1 MAAESTVVAAVQMS
15 SQADVSEN
23 LDRAEALI
31 REGARRA
38 ARIALLPENFAYFG
52 DEAGKRAH
60 AEELSLEASDTP
72 SGPIARRLADLAREL
87 GIHVIAGG
95 MPERSADPARPYNT
109 CAVFGPDGRLAA
121 KYRKCHLFD
130 VDLVERPYR
139 ESAGTTPG
147 DEAVAARLGDLQV
160 GLSICYDL
168 RFPELYRALSA
179 LGAEVLVVPAAFTV
193 TTGKDHWHVL
203 LRARA
208 IEAQAY
214 VVAAAQW
221 GKHPLGRQTYGKSC
235 IIDPWGEVVAQASE
249 GEGVIT
255 AAIDRAYLEQV
266 RSNVPSLK
274 HRRAGL
280 TFSSR

>member
-1 MAAESTVVAAVQMS
+1 MKAERTVFAAVQMS
-15 SQADVSEN
+15 SQTDVGEN
-23 LDRAEALI
+23 LDLASELL
-31 REGARRA
+31 REGARRGA
-38 ARIALLPENFAYFG
+38 KIALLPENFAYFG
-52 DEAGKRAH
+52 DDAGKRAF
-60 AEELSLEASDTP
+60 AEELSPEACT
-72 SGPIARRLADLAREL
+72 GPIAIRLANIAREL
-87 GIHVIAGG
+87 DIHVIAGG
-95 MPERSADPARPYNT
+95 MPERSDDPDRPYNT
-109 CAVFGPDGRLAA
+109 CAVFAPDGRLAA

-139 ESAGTTPG
+139 ESGSTTPG
-147 DEAVAARLGDLQV
+147 EEVVAAALGGLQI

-168 RFPELYRALSA
+168 RFPELYRALTA

-235 IIDPWGEVVAQASE
+235 IIDPWGEIIAQASE

-255 AAIDRAYLEQV
+255 GIIDRAYLEQV
-266 RSNVPSLK
+266 RGSLPSLK
-274 HRRAGL
+274 HRRTGL
-280 TFSSR
+280 ASSSQ